1 MMIKF
6 AYREL
11 PGGPVVKISPPTAG
25 SPGLIFGRR
34 TKIPHATGQLSLQ
47 GTDREEC
54 TSHGKIPQIQL
65 RPNAANK

>member
-1 MMIKF
+1 MIKS

-11 PGGPVVKISPPTAG
+11 PGGPAVKIPPPTAG
-25 SPGLIFGRR
+25 SPGLIPGRGTR
-34 TKIPHATGQLSLQ
+34 ILHATGQLSLQ
-47 GTDREEC
+47 GTNREEY